1 MHWRT
6 GWHGNSRAG
15 RGVGEENATAVRG
28 MGFGAPNAL
37 REHRGERGADRRLRA
52 RV

>member
-1 MHWRT
+1 
-6 GWHGNSRAG
+6 
-15 RGVGEENATAVRG
+15 